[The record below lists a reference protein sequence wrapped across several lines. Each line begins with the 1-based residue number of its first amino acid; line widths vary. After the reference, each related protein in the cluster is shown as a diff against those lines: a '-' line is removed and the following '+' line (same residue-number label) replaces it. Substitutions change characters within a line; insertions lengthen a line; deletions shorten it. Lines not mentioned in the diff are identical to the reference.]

1 VAGKYLLER
10 VLGEGGMGSVW
21 LAHNMDL
28 DAPVAIKLLGSE
40 GAPREA
46 ADRLK
51 REARAEARLEHR
63 AIVRVFDCGET
74 EHGDPFIVMERLEG
88 KSFAD
93 ALEETGPIS
102 AVSAVRILLPIIDGL
117 SAAHDEGIVHRDI
130 KPENIFLAQC
140 TRYLQPKVV
149 DFGIAKLDRWD
160 PNPGI
165 TIQGTVIGSPSYMSP
180 EQARGLSD
188 VDQRS
193 DIWAVCAVL
202 YEALTGSAPF
212 RGDTYNAILRSIVE
226 DEVTPLTNCGGDEA
240 ELWTLLE
247 RGFAKDRANRFQTMR
262 ELGTALAQFL
272 VWHGV
277 TDDVCGDPLAA
288 TWDVPVEPRD
298 DTSPRGAL
306 SSAVLLVSPNAE
318 ALTRAPLGAPPVRAP
333 IARSVALTSTSG
345 VATPSGVVRAQ
356 RRSVL
361 LPSIAAVVLLGAVAT
376 SIWKWS
382 EVAPTTAT
390 ASLALVAAPPVPRAG
405 DRVPPVAPAPAPAPT
420 PSSAAI
426 APIVMKAPVSRPQ
439 DRPKSA
445 SRTSRHGWP
454 TVTNPMKGH
463 ASLPGD
469 VSGRAQTDPAI
480 NDATLN
486 ALGLKAPYR

>member
-93 ALEETGPIS
+93 ALEEKGTIS

-130 KPENIFLAQC
+130 KPENIFLARG
-140 TRYLQPKVV
+140 TRHVQPKVV

-160 PNPGI
+160 PNPKI

-188 VDQRS
+188 VDHRS

-202 YEALTGSAPF
+202 YEAVTGSAPF

-240 ELWTLLE
+240 DLWSLLE

-272 VWHGV
+272 VQRGV
-277 TDDVCGDPLAA
+277 TDDVCGDPLGA
-288 TWDVPVEPRD
+288 TWDVPVEPRA
-298 DTSPRGAL
+298 PR
-306 SSAVLLVSPNAE
+306 SAPNAE
-318 ALTRAPLGAPPVRAP
+318 ALTIAPLGGPPVRAS
-333 IARSVALTSTSG
+333 IARNVALTSTSG
-345 VATPSGVVRAQ
+345 VATPSGVGRERRRA
-356 RRSVL
+356 VL
-361 LPSIAAVVLLGAVAT
+361 IPSIVSIAAVVLLGAVAT
-376 SIWKWS
+376 SIWKRS
-382 EVAPTTAT
+382 EAAPATAT
-390 ASLALVAAPPVPRAG
+390 ASLALAATPPVQRAD
-405 DRVPPVAPAPAPAPT
+405 DRVPPIALAATPPVRRADDRVPKIAPAPT
-420 PSSAAI
+420 PSGTAI
-426 APIVMKAPVSRPQ
+426 APTVMKAPASHPQ

-454 TVTNPMKGH
+454 TVTNPTK
-463 ASLPGD
+463 AQAPLPTQ
-469 VSGRAQTDPAI
+469 ADPAI